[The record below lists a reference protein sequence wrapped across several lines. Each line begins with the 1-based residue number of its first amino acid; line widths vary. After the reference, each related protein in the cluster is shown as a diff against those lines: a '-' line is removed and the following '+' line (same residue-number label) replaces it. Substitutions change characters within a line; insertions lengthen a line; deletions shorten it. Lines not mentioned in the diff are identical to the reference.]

1 MCESKVYLLRGEDYE
16 KIFDEAMVVKQEKN
30 NVEILGFD
38 KKLVVENAVIVKV
51 DATKHEIYIK
61 KI

>member
-1 MCESKVYLLRGEDYE
+1 MCESKVFLIKNDSTE
-16 KIFDEAMVVKQEKN
+16 KIFDEAILVREKN
-30 NVEILGFD
+30 SNVEILGFD
-38 KKLVVENAVIVKV
+38 KKLEIENAKIVKV